1 MMRIA
6 RLCLWIN
13 TAIATATA
21 ADSPAQQP
29 MPAPV
34 TEIPAVPAE
43 PPRLPDQCGDFFGDL
58 AANVRPQWRQYYREP
73 SGEAPRDR
81 AAAALSMGA
90 LIADLSLAT
99 EARDS
104 QKFRNLLVDLSTLE
118 TMLGIAEGMEST
130 KQKLTSLADEGA
142 WKTLR
147 PEIGSLVR
155 QHRRQL
161 SAHRDETLAD
171 LSSIG
176 QWIRAWTI
184 SVQFCRNPPDLPA
197 EPLGK
202 PEWIAALRLRTSPLA
217 DAEVKPC
224 GTIRKHLN
232 SLSRLWDPQAPQE
245 TERPQRLA
253 TSLEILNEIM
263 NRCIIPPPR
272 R

>member
-1 MMRIA
+1 MTPPLRH
-6 RLCLWIN
+6 CLWL
-13 TAIATATA
+13 AVALA
-21 ADSPAQQP
+21 ASLAPTTRAQQP
-29 MPAPV
+29 PPAPASD
-34 TEIPAVPAE
+34 TPAVPTE
-43 PPRLPDQCGDFFGDL
+43 PPRLPDQCGDFFADL
-58 AANVRPQWRQYYREP
+58 AASVRPQWRQYYREP

-81 AAAALSMGA
+81 AAAALSLGA
-90 LIADLSLAT
+90 LITDLSLAT
-99 EARDS
+99 EARDA

-130 KQKLTSLADEGA
+130 KQKLTSLADEGE

-147 PEIGSLVR
+147 TEIGSLVR

-161 SAHRDETLAD
+161 SAHRDEALAD

-176 QWIRAWTI
+176 QWIRAWFI
-184 SVQFCRNPPDLPA
+184 SVQFCRNHADLPA
-197 EPLGK
+197 DPLGK

-232 SLSRLWDPQAPQE
+232 ALSRLWDPGTPQD
-245 TERPQRLA
+245 TERPERLTA
-253 TSLEILNEIM
+253 SLGILTEIM
-263 NRCIIPPPR
+263 NRCIVPPPR